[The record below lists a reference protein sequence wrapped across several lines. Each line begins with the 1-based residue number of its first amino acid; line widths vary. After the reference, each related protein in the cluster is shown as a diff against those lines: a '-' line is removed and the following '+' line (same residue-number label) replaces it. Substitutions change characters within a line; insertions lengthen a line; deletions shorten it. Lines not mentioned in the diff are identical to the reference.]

1 MLNED
6 AIARIDGGDLGIPGS
21 PPGAVSR
28 HLEMA
33 ESFTLIWKAIAL
45 GVVEGLTEFLPVS
58 STGHLILAGHFLDF
72 GSPELEI
79 FIQAGAMLALTWCYR
94 TRLLGVATEAR
105 HGGDALS
112 LVLKVLLAFL
122 PAALVGFL
130 AHDWIERFLFNP
142 DFVAA
147 MLVAG
152 GVAILIVDRGRVGSG
167 VATLERVGWGQA
179 LAIGVGQTLS
189 LLPGVSRAAATI
201 LAGLLSGLDRR
212 TATEFSFFLALPT
225 LYAASLY
232 SLWSVRHRID
242 SEALLAMSIG
252 LVAAYASAL
261 VVINA
266 FLRYVQTNTLRPFG
280 WYRIAVGAVLLYGLG

>member
-1 MLNED
+1 MT
-6 AIARIDGGDLGIPGS
+6 
-21 PPGAVSR
+21 
-28 HLEMA
+28 
-33 ESFTLIWKAIAL
+33 ESLTLVWKSIVL

-58 STGHLILAGHFLDF
+58 STGHLILAGHFLEF

-79 FIQAGAMLALTWCYR
+79 FIQGGAMLALTWCYR
-94 TRLLGVATEAR
+94 QRLLGLAR
-105 HGGDALS
+105 DSLRGGRALA

-122 PAALVGFL
+122 PAAVVGLL
-130 AHDWIERFLFNP
+130 AHDWIEAALFNP

-152 GVAILIVDRGRVGSG
+152 GVAILLIDRKRRTAG
-167 VATLERVGWGQA
+167 VAELEQVGWGQA

-201 LAGLLSGLDRR
+201 LAGLVAGLDRR

-232 SLWSVRHRID
+232 SLWSARERID
-242 SEALLAMSIG
+242 AGALLAMGVG
-252 LVAAYASAL
+252 LVAAYLSAL

-280 WYRIAVGAVLLYGLG
+280 WYRIVIGALLLYWLG